1 MPTQVQFRRGTT
13 TQNNNFT
20 GAAGEISV
28 DTTLKTL
35 RVHDGTTQGGFSLA
49 KSDLSN
55 TTAITPTSVS
65 TLTNKT
71 VTLGNNTIT
80 GTIAEFNTALTDSDF
95 ATLAGTE
102 TLTNK
107 TLTSPTLT
115 SPTLTTPTL
124 GVASATSVALANG
137 ILRSATLTTS
147 ATTANQVADSIA
159 IATYRSVKYQISITS
174 GSAYHMTEVSIIH
187 DGTDAYITEYGTILT
202 GVSLASFDADISGGN
217 LRLLTTP
224 ANASTVYKIV
234 ATAINV

>member
-28 DTTLKTL
+28 DITLKTL
-35 RVHDGTTQGGFSLA
+35 RVHDGTTLGGFSLA
-49 KSDLSN
+49 KADLSN
-55 TTAITPTSVS
+55 TTAITPTGVS

-80 GTIAEFNTALTDSDF
+80 GTIAEFNTALTDGDF

-107 TLTSPTLT
+107 TLT

-147 ATTANQVADSIA
+147 DTTSNQVVDSIA

-202 GVSLASFDADISGGN
+202 GASLASFDADISGGN

>member
-1 MPTQVQFRRGTT
+1 M
-13 TQNNNFT
+13 
-20 GAAGEISV
+20 
-28 DTTLKTL
+28 
-35 RVHDGTTQGGFSLA
+35 
-49 KSDLSN
+49 
-55 TTAITPTSVS
+55 S